1 MKMGSPPR
9 PRAHTSMA
17 TSNVDIATSPP
28 TLRTGAGPGT
38 RGNTLSSG
46 GGGDYNVSSASP
58 IRYQEGIR
66 RNTGATKSA
75 AGTQLNDSIGNLV
88 KVKKKKKKLPN
99 YMKALSSKEPVKV
112 IKREKGAL
120 HRAVNE
126 PFEIN
131 EVSSFKHLNNTRKI
145 HYPMM
150 LRKYQVDRIDNED
163 MDDFRKA
170 VELIVEKSVVNS
182 DKYDN
187 LFTESL

>member
-9 PRAHTSMA
+9 ARAHTSMA
-17 TSNVDIATSPP
+17 TSNVDITTSPP

-38 RGNTLSSG
+38 RGLTLSSG
-46 GGGDYNVSSASP
+46 GGDYNISSASP

-66 RNTGATKSA
+66 RNTGATKSS
-75 AGTQLNDSIGNLV
+75 AGTQLNDSVGNLD

-120 HRAVNE
+120 HKAVNE
-126 PFEIN
+126 PFEIT
-131 EVSSFKHLNNTRKI
+131 EVSSFKYLNNTRKI

-150 LRKYQVDRIDNED
+150 LRKYQVDRID
-163 MDDFRKA
+163 
-170 VELIVEKSVVNS
+170 
-182 DKYDN
+182 
-187 LFTESL
+187 